1 MSIAVT
7 NHSAEKKTAESEG
20 IFVKK
25 EKNISIIEHA
35 WNTIETFRQRPLDD
49 VDSLIFSQL
58 CYMHIGLAAP
68 ALGDDRRPE
77 AIKELFK
84 TELFSGILD
93 EVRDP
98 ESNRKLLTALCASPR
113 YRDVKMAYFVDSIDR
128 ESEKQFCAVTFFLPT
143 GEIYI
148 AFRGT
153 DATIVGWKEDF
164 NMIFEE
170 TVPSQRSAFAYLENV
185 ASLTRQP
192 IYIGGHSK
200 GGNLALYSAVMAPE
214 YIRKRIICVYN
225 HDGPGLAQSVLNT
238 GNYARIKDRIKTT
251 LPQMSL
257 IGIIFNNGEYR
268 TVKSDRL
275 GIMQHDPFSWEI
287 KDGSF
292 VYGDKVSESS
302 DMVARSVAQ
311 MAADLSA
318 EEKRIFVDTVFDII
332 YSTGYS
338 SFAGWPQA
346 AIKEGDRMIGALK
359 NIDNETAEKLKGILS
374 EIIKIIFKN
383 IITTAGKGSGA
394 GK

>member
-1 MSIAVT
+1 MNIALT
-7 NHSAEKKTAESEG
+7 NHSAEKKTSDGEG
-20 IFVKK
+20 IFAKK
-25 EKNISIIEHA
+25 EKSVSIIEHA
-35 WNTIETFRQRPLDD
+35 RNTLETFRQRPLDD

-58 CYMHIGLAAP
+58 CYMHIGLVAP
-68 ALGDDRRPE
+68 ALGDDSRPK
-77 AIKELFK
+77 AIKELFRA
-84 TELFSGILD
+84 ELFDKILD

-98 ESNRKLLTALCASPR
+98 ESNRKLLTAMCASPR

-128 ESEKQFCAVTFFLPT
+128 ESEKQFCAVTFFLPG

-164 NMIFEE
+164 NMIIEQ
-170 TVPSQRSAFAYLENV
+170 TVPSQRSALAYLEKV
-185 ASLTRQP
+185 ASLTRRP

-200 GGNLALYSAVMAPE
+200 GGNLALYSAVMAPDE
-214 YIRKRIICVYN
+214 IRKRIICVYN
-225 HDGPGLAQSVLNT
+225 HDGPGLAQSILKT
-238 GNYARIKDRIKTT
+238 GNYARIKDRVKTT
-251 LPQMSL
+251 LPQQSL
-257 IGIIFNNGEYR
+257 IGIIFNNGEYQA
-268 TVKSDRL
+268 VKSDRL

-292 VYGDKVSESS
+292 VYSDKVSESS

-311 MAADLSA
+311 MEEDLSA

-359 NIDNETAEKLKGILS
+359 NIDSETAEKMKGILA

-383 IITTAGKGSGA
+383 IISSGKNTGD
-394 GK
+394 

>member
-1 MSIAVT
+1 MNIALT
-7 NHSAEKKTAESEG
+7 NHSAEKKISDGEG
-20 IFVKK
+20 IFAKK
-25 EKNISIIEHA
+25 EKSVSIIEHA
-35 WNTIETFRQRPLDD
+35 WNTLETFRERPLDD

-58 CYMHIGLAAP
+58 CYMHIGLVAP
-68 ALGDDRRPE
+68 SPEDGRRPA

-84 TELFSGILD
+84 TELFDGILD

-128 ESEKQFCAVTFFLPT
+128 EREKQFCAVTFFLPG

-164 NMIFEE
+164 NMIIEQ
-170 TVPSQRSAFAYLENV
+170 TVPSQRSALTYLEKV
-185 ASLTRQP
+185 AGLTRRP

-200 GGNLALYSAVMAPE
+200 GGNLALYSAVMAPDD
-214 YIRKRIICVYN
+214 IRKRIICVYN
-225 HDGPGLAQSVLNT
+225 HDGPGLVRNILKT

-251 LPQMSL
+251 LPQKSL
-257 IGIIFNNGEYR
+257 IGIIFNNGEYQ

-287 KDGSF
+287 KDGNF

-359 NIDNETAEKLKGILS
+359 NIDSETAEKIKGILA

-383 IITTAGKGSGA
+383 IISSGKNTGEQ
-394 GK
+394 K